1 MNILVGNT
9 GFVGSNIFR
18 NGQFDAGFDHTN
30 IEQAYGLNP
39 DLLIYAGVPA
49 VKYLANQDREADFAL
64 IQQAFDNIQ
73 KINPKQLVLISSVDV
88 YKDSFQKD
96 EDAVMD
102 KDGMEAYGLN
112 RLLLE
117 EMVRERYEN
126 ALIVRLPAL
135 FGANIKKNFIY
146 DLLNPAPSML
156 NEAKFNELSAKIDF
170 LSECYQKQ
178 SNGFYQLQKIKAS
191 LKERLIQE
199 LSNNNFSALN
209 FTDSRASYQFY
220 NLDYLFD
227 HITLALDN
235 QIKVLNIATE
245 PITAAEVYEYLYG
258 KQFVNHITDHPA
270 NYNFKT
276 KHSAVFGSDDG
287 YILKRDQILSD
298 IKYFVHPLK
307 LAISN
312 IGFGETFDYRELEQ
326 YNGLEIAPSKIA
338 VDPYAHQDNIAEYA
352 EKMMNEFDLPI
363 VSMQS
368 IWYQVSDGIFTGG
381 YDKLVAVTKRA
392 IDLADKINCRNIV
405 FGSPKNRNMP
415 NPAGDIELA
424 KQFFREI
431 AEYAETKQVVIALE
445 PNPTIYQTNFINT
458 TQEALDFVKEL
469 NLPALKVN
477 VDLGTVIYNQ
487 EDLSVIKDNIKLV
500 NHIHISEPNLEK
512 IEKRHLHKELKKL
525 LVDSGYNHYVSI
537 EMKEQSND
545 DVIKTLRYV
554 REIFAVW
561 PS

>member
-1 MNILVGNT
+1 MIEKKERFFKMNILVGNT

-49 VKYLANQDREADFAL
+49 VKYLANQDREADFIL

-117 EMVRERYEN
+117 EMVREHYEN

-170 LSECYQKQ
+170 LSECYEKQ
-178 SNGFYQLQKIKAS
+178 PNGFYQLQKIKSS

-199 LSNNNFSALN
+199 LANSNFSALN

-312 IGFGETFDYRELEQ
+312 IGFGETFDYHELEQ

-338 VDPYAHQDNIAEYA
+338 VDPYNHQEEIVNYA
-352 EKMMNEFDLPI
+352 NTMLSEFDLPT

-368 IWYQVSDGIFTGG
+368 IWYQISEGIFTGG
-381 YDKLVAVTKRA
+381 YDQLVAVTKRA
-392 IDLADKINCRNIV
+392 IDLADKINFPNFGNIFRKAFNILNRESFQNIRNTFYGQTLFKIPEINARLFYSAKISNV
-405 FGSPKNRNMP
+405 FGGMGSWNDSPPYYAHKK
-415 NPAGDIELA
+415 GLESEYDSLTEELLT
-424 KQFFREI
+424 QIRL
-431 AEYAETKQVVIALE
+431 ALL
-445 PNPTIYQTNFINT
+445 YS
-458 TQEALDFVKEL
+458 
-469 NLPALKVN
+469 VN
-477 VDLGTVIYNQ
+477 
-487 EDLSVIKDNIKLV
+487 E
-500 NHIHISEPNLEK
+500 
-512 IEKRHLHKELKKL
+512 
-525 LVDSGYNHYVSI
+525 
-537 EMKEQSND
+537 
-545 DVIKTLRYV
+545 
-554 REIFAVW
+554 W
-561 PS
+561 

>member
-1 MNILVGNT
+1 MLVGNT

-18 NGQFDAGFDHTN
+18 NGQFNAGFDHTN

-49 VKYLANQDREADFAL
+49 VKYLANQDREADFKL
-64 IQQAFDNIQ
+64 IKQAFDNIQ

-88 YKDSFQKD
+88 YKDSFNKD

-102 KDGMEAYGLN
+102 KANMEAYGLN

-117 EMVRERYEN
+117 EMVRERYPD

-170 LSECYQKQ
+170 LGECYERQD
-178 SNGFYQLQKIKAS
+178 NGFYQLKKLKYSQKQHLIEA
-191 LKERLIQE
+191 LK
-199 LSNNNFSALN
+199 NTNFSALN

-227 HITLALDN
+227 HIMLALQHD
-235 QIKVLNIATE
+235 IKVLNIATE
-245 PITAAEVYEYLYG
+245 PVTAAEVYQYLYG
-258 KQFVNHITDHPA
+258 REFTNHIADQPA

-276 KHSAVFGSDDG
+276 KHAALFGSSDG
-287 YILKRDQILSD
+287 YILKRQQILED
-298 IKYFVHPLK
+298 IKYFVNPLK

-312 IGFGETFDYRELEQ
+312 IGFDELDYQALAGYQ
-326 YNGLEIAPSKIA
+326 GLEIAPSKIVA
-338 VDPYAHQDNIAEYA
+338 DPYHHQQVIVNFGQNLLEQ
-352 EKMMNEFDLPI
+352 FDLPI

-368 IWYQVSDGIFTGG
+368 IWYQVEDNLFRGG
-381 YDKLVAVTKRA
+381 YQKLVDLTKQA
-392 IDLADKINCRNIV
+392 IDLAAAINCPNIV
-405 FGSPKNRNMP
+405 FGSPKNRQMDDP
-415 NPAGDIELA
+415 VADLPIAQ
-424 KQFFREI
+424 QFFRDI
-431 AEYAETKQVVIALE
+431 TDYAAQKQLVIALE

-458 TQEALDFVKEL
+458 TKQAVEFVREL

-477 VDLGTVIYNQ
+477 IDLGTIIENQ
-487 EDLSVIKDNIKLV
+487 EDLAVIKDNIDLV
-500 NHIHISEPNLEK
+500 NHVHISEPYLER
-512 IEKRHLHKELKKL
+512 ITQRPLHKELKKL
-525 LVDSGYNHYVSI
+525 LVDAGYNGYVSI
-537 EMKEQSND
+537 EMKAQTNE

-554 REIFAVW
+554 REIFALW

>member
-96 EDAVMD
+96 EDTVMD

-117 EMVRERYEN
+117 EMVREHYEN

-178 SNGFYQLQKIKAS
+178 PNGFYQLQKIKAS

-220 NLDYLFD
+220 NLDYLFN

-312 IGFGETFDYRELEQ
+312 IGFSETFDYRELEQ

-368 IWYQVSDGIFTGG
+368 IWYQISEGIFTGG
-381 YDKLVAVTKRA
+381 YDKLVALTKQA

-405 FGSPKNRNMP
+405 FGSPKNRNMS
-415 NPAGDIELA
+415 NPAHDLEIA
-424 KQFFREI
+424 KRFFREI
-431 AEYAETKQVVIALE
+431 AEYAEAKQVIIALE

-458 TQEALDFVKEL
+458 TQEAFDFVKEL

-477 VDLGTVIYNQ
+477 VDLGTIIYNR
-487 EDLSVIKDNIKLV
+487 EDLSVIKDNIHLV
-500 NHIHISEPNLEK
+500 NHVHISEPNLEK
-512 IEKRHLHKELKKL
+512 IEKRQLHKELKKL
-525 LVDSGYNHYVSI
+525 LVDSGYNRYVSI

-554 REIFAVW
+554 REIFAV
-561 PS
+561 

>member
-117 EMVRERYEN
+117 EMVREHYEN

-178 SNGFYQLQKIKAS
+178 PNGFYQLQKIKAS
-191 LKERLIQE
+191 LKECLIQE

-235 QIKVLNIATE
+235 KIKVLNIATE

-326 YNGLEIAPSKIA
+326 YNGLEIAPSKIT

-512 IEKRHLHKELKKL
+512 IEKRHLYKELKKL

-554 REIFAVW
+554 REIFAV
-561 PS
+561 

>member
-49 VKYLANQDREADFAL
+49 VKYLANQDREADFIL

-117 EMVRERYEN
+117 EMVREHYEN

-170 LSECYQKQ
+170 LSECYEKQ
-178 SNGFYQLQKIKAS
+178 PNGFYQLQKIKSS

-199 LSNNNFSALN
+199 LANSNFSTLN

-312 IGFGETFDYRELEQ
+312 IGFGETFDYHELEQ

-338 VDPYAHQDNIAEYA
+338 VDPYNHQEEIVNYA
-352 EKMMNEFDLPI
+352 NTMLSEFDLPT

-368 IWYQVSDGIFTGG
+368 IWYQISEGIFTGG
-381 YDKLVAVTKRA
+381 YDQLVAVTKRA

-415 NPAGDIELA
+415 DPANDIEIA

-445 PNPTIYQTNFINT
+445 PNPIIYQTNFINT
-458 TQEALDFVKEL
+458 TQEAFDFVKEL

-477 VDLGTVIYNQ
+477 VDLGTIIYNR
-487 EDLSVIKDNIKLV
+487 EDLSNIKDNIKLV

-512 IEKRHLHKELKKL
+512 IEKRQLHKELKKL

-545 DVIKTLRYV
+545 DVIKTLRYI
-554 REIFAVW
+554 REIFAV
-561 PS
+561 

>member
-554 REIFAVW
+554 REIFAV
-561 PS
+561 

>member
-102 KDGMEAYGLN
+102 KYGMEAYGLN

-117 EMVRERYEN
+117 EMVREHYEN

-178 SNGFYQLQKIKAS
+178 PNGFYQLQKIKAS

-338 VDPYAHQDNIAEYA
+338 VDPYAHQDDIAEYA

-368 IWYQVSDGIFTGG
+368 IWYQISEGIFTGG
-381 YDKLVAVTKRA
+381 YDQLVAVTKQA
-392 IDLADKINCRNIV
+392 IDLANKINCRNIV

-415 NPAGDIELA
+415 DPANDIELA

-458 TQEALDFVKEL
+458 AQEAFDFVKEL

-477 VDLGTVIYNQ
+477 VDLGTIIYNR
-487 EDLSVIKDNIKLV
+487 EDLSVIKDNIHLV

-512 IEKRHLHKELKKL
+512 IEKCQLHKDLKKL
-525 LVDSGYNHYVSI
+525 LVDSGYDCYVSI

-554 REIFAVW
+554 REIFAV
-561 PS
+561 

>member
-18 NGQFDAGFDHTN
+18 NGQFHAGFDHTN

-117 EMVRERYEN
+117 EMVREHYEN

-178 SNGFYQLQKIKAS
+178 PNGFYQLQKIKAS

-258 KQFVNHITDHPA
+258 KQFANHITDHPA

-298 IKYFVHPLK
+298 IKYFVHSLK

-312 IGFGETFDYRELEQ
+312 IGLGETFDYRELEQ

-338 VDPYAHQDNIAEYA
+338 VDPYAHHDNIAEYA

-368 IWYQVSDGIFTGG
+368 IWYQISDGIFTGG
-381 YDKLVAVTKRA
+381 CDKLVAVTKQA

-458 TQEALDFVKEL
+458 TQEAFDFVKEL

-512 IEKRHLHKELKKL
+512 IEKRHLHKDLKKL
-525 LVDSGYNHYVSI
+525 LVDSGYDRYVSI
-537 EMKEQSND
+537 EMKEQSNG

-554 REIFAVW
+554 REIFAV
-561 PS
+561 

>member
-1 MNILVGNT
+1 MQILVGNT

-18 NGQFDAGFDHTN
+18 NGEFNAGFDHTN

-39 DLLIYAGVPA
+39 DLLVYAGVPA
-49 VKYLANQDREADFAL
+49 VKYLANQDPAADFAL

-88 YKDSFQKD
+88 YKDSFEKN
-96 EDAVMD
+96 EDSFMD
-102 KDGMEAYGLN
+102 KTDMEAYGLN

-117 EMVRERYEN
+117 EMLRERYPD

-146 DLLNPAPSML
+146 DLLNPAPFML
-156 NEAKFNELSAKIDF
+156 NEAKFTELSAKIDF
-170 LSECYQKQ
+170 LSDCYKQ
-178 SNGFYQLQKIKAS
+178 QANGFYQLQKLDSNTKAQLIKQLAD
-191 LKERLIQE
+191 
-199 LSNNNFSALN
+199 NNFSALN

-227 HITLALDN
+227 HISLALKN
-235 QIKVLNIATE
+235 NIKLLNIATE
-245 PITAAEVYEYLYG
+245 PITAAEVYDYLYNE
-258 KQFVNHITDHPA
+258 QFQNHITDSPA

-276 KHSAVFGSDDG
+276 KHAAVFGSSDG
-287 YILKRDQILSD
+287 YILKREQILRD

-312 IGFGETFDYRELEQ
+312 IAFGDLDYNELAQ

-338 VDPYAHQDNIAEYA
+338 AEPYSHQDEIAAYA
-352 EKMMNEFDLPI
+352 SKMLKEFDLPI

-368 IWYQVSDGIFTGG
+368 IWYQVSEGIFTGA
-381 YDKLVAVTKRA
+381 YDKLVDLTKQA
-392 IDLADKINCRNIV
+392 IDLAAKINCRNIV

-415 NPAGDIELA
+415 NPASDIETA
-424 KQFFREI
+424 KRFFTEI
-431 AEYAETKQVVIALE
+431 ATYASTKNVIIALE

-458 TQEALDFVKEL
+458 TKEAFDFVKEL
-469 NLPALKVN
+469 NLPSLMVN
-477 VDLGTVIYNQ
+477 VDLGTIICNN
-487 EDLSVIKDNIKLV
+487 ENLAIIRDNLQLV

-512 IEKRHLHKELKKL
+512 IEKRQLHKDLKKI
-525 LVDSGYNHYVSI
+525 LVDGGYDKYLSI
-537 EMKEQSND
+537 EMKEQNSQE
-545 DVIKTLRYV
+545 VIKVLRYV
-554 REIFAVW
+554 REIFAL
-561 PS
+561 

>member
-73 KINPKQLVLISSVDV
+73 KINPKRLVLISSVDV

-117 EMVRERYEN
+117 EMVREHYEN

-178 SNGFYQLQKIKAS
+178 PNGFYQLQKIKAS

-209 FTDSRASYQFY
+209 FTDSQASYQFY

-312 IGFGETFDYRELEQ
+312 IGFSETFDYRELEQ

-368 IWYQVSDGIFTGG
+368 IWYQISEGIFTGG
-381 YDKLVAVTKRA
+381 YDKLVAVTKQA

-458 TQEALDFVKEL
+458 TQEAFDFVKEL

-512 IEKRHLHKELKKL
+512 IEKRHLHKDLKKL
-525 LVDSGYNHYVSI
+525 LVDSGYDCYVSI

-554 REIFAVW
+554 REIFAV
-561 PS
+561 

>member
-73 KINPKQLVLISSVDV
+73 KINPKRLVLISSVDV

-117 EMVRERYEN
+117 EMVREHYEN

-156 NEAKFNELSAKIDF
+156 NETKFNELSAKIDF

-178 SNGFYQLQKIKAS
+178 PNGFYQLQKIKAS

-276 KHSAVFGSDDG
+276 KYSAVFGSDDR

-338 VDPYAHQDNIAEYA
+338 VDPYTHQDNITEYA
-352 EKMMNEFDLPI
+352 EKMMDEFDLPI

-368 IWYQVSDGIFTGG
+368 IWYQVSEGIFMGG
-381 YDKLVAVTKRA
+381 YDKLVAVTKQA

-458 TQEALDFVKEL
+458 TQEAFDFVKEL

-512 IEKRHLHKELKKL
+512 IEKRQLHKDLKKL

-554 REIFAVW
+554 REIFAV
-561 PS
+561 

>member
-18 NGQFDAGFDHTN
+18 NGQFDTGFDHTN

-307 LAISN
+307 IAISN

-352 EKMMNEFDLPI
+352 KKMMNEFDLPI

-368 IWYQVSDGIFTGG
+368 IWYQVGEGIFTGG
-381 YDKLVAVTKRA
+381 YDKLVAVTKQA

-415 NPAGDIELA
+415 DPANDIEIA

-458 TQEALDFVKEL
+458 TQEAFDFVKEL

-554 REIFAVW
+554 REIFAV
-561 PS
+561 

>member
-170 LSECYQKQ
+170 LSECYEKQ
-178 SNGFYQLQKIKAS
+178 PNGFYQLQKIKSS

-199 LSNNNFSALN
+199 LANSNFSALN

-227 HITLALDN
+227 HITLALKN

-258 KQFVNHITDHPA
+258 KQFVNHITDHPV

-312 IGFGETFDYRELEQ
+312 IGFGETFDDRELEQ

-338 VDPYAHQDNIAEYA
+338 VEPYAHQDNIAEYT

-368 IWYQVSDGIFTGG
+368 IWYQVSEGIFTGG
-381 YDKLVAVTKRA
+381 YDKLVALTKQA

-458 TQEALDFVKEL
+458 TQEAFDFVKEL

-512 IEKRHLHKELKKL
+512 IEKRQLHKDLKKL
-525 LVDSGYNHYVSI
+525 LVDSSYDHYVSI

-545 DVIKTLRYV
+545 DVVKTLRYV
-554 REIFAVW
+554 REIFAV
-561 PS
+561 